1 MRALTGAN
9 IRRDRK
15 KVSKNAI
22 AIASNTPPAAVR
34 QPPAI
39 PERFVRLAFI
49 AYQKGRLSHAK
60 LSEMLDTSLIDLPE
74 VLQEYG
80 LTDQEGFD
88 AEMRAA

>member
-1 MRALTGAN
+1 VDKAVKDPIFRN
-9 IRRDRK
+9 IDR
-15 KVSKNAI
+15 STMA
-22 AIASNTPPAAVR
+22 ASWW

-49 AYQKGRLSHAK
+49 AYQKGRLSRTK
-60 LSEMLDTSLIDLPE
+60 MSEMLNTSLIDLPE
-74 VLQEYG
+74 VLQSYG